1 MGKMRQKDYP
11 STFDIRHVSSSL
23 VLLSV
28 LRRSWWRNHNFFHET
43 SKKLFVFLFPPDKSI
58 ALWDF
63 VNFKIYTVT
72 FSFIQTEEC
81 LICWIMLCF
90 FKACHHSLQDIRCG
104 EGWCYSFTIHFIPFD
119 FMKKKYTK
127 IWKGKNKSFN
137 NNQLQCD
144 AVVPSHP
151 LFFYPLSLDT
161 VINQKLAS

>member
-11 STFDIRHVSSSL
+11 STFDIRRVSSSL

-72 FSFIQTEEC
+72 FSFLQTEEC
-81 LICWIMLCF
+81 LIHWIMLCF
-90 FKACHHSLQDIRCG
+90 LKHVIIHSRIFNVQKVDATVLQ
-104 EGWCYSFTIHFIPFD
+104 FTLSHLISWRKSIQ
-119 FMKKKYTK
+119 KYER
-127 IWKGKNKSFN
+127 GKTR
-137 NNQLQCD
+137 
-144 AVVPSHP
+144 VVTTTS
-151 LFFYPLSLDT
+151 SN
-161 VINQKLAS
+161 VMQ